1 MNPVTI
7 SEKAVEEIKKI
18 MHNKSIPEDYGLR
31 VGIKGG
37 GGCSGMSFLL
47 GFDKLKESDVSY
59 EINKIPVFIEKKH
72 TMYVIGM
79 EIDFYEGAD
88 ERGFTF
94 KSSKQPDAVN

>member
-18 MHNKSIPEDYGLR
+18 MQNKNVPEDYGLR

-37 GGCSGMSFLL
+37 GGCSGVSYLL
-47 GFDKLKESDVSY
+47 GFDRIKDNDVAY
-59 EINKIPVFIEKKH
+59 EISNIPVFIEKKH

-88 ERGFTF
+88 ARGFTF
-94 KSSKQPDAVN
+94 VNTQLSEEN